1 MELLVL
7 FIIGLLIAIIVLPF
21 VALGKANRAK
31 RSVDDLVTR
40 LSSLENE
47 VRNLRSEV
55 VPAPQPE
62 VAVAAMET
70 VPLAV
75 PITTVAVI
83 VPEKESV
90 PPPIPERF
98 IQEAVPQIATPA
110 RPPINWEQFMGA
122 KLFAW
127 IGGLA
132 LFLGVAFF
140 VKYSF
145 EHNLIS
151 PELRVAIGF
160 VIGVSLVTG
169 GLLLKRKENAVTAQ
183 TLCASGTLVLY
194 AVTFACRSYYH
205 FAFFGLIPTFLLMTL
220 ITAVAFLLSV
230 RLNAIIVAVL
240 GIAGG
245 FLTPVLL
252 STNQDNPLG
261 LFGYIALLDIA
272 LLALAQRQRWNS
284 LAIPG
289 AIGTALMQFAWAAT
303 FFVPERYFAG
313 NKVLIFMAVLAL
325 LLVLIPIFRLTW
337 LSLLVWPFVLIIDV
351 LAIVLAGATAS
362 LLPVIAVL
370 VLTLVAIGAWLL
382 RIPTEL
388 TGLPTALLILA
399 CFAIFFFV
407 AVSWACRG

>member
-75 PITTVAVI
+75 PITTGAVI

-98 IQEAVPQIATPA
+98 VKEAVPQIATPP

-132 LFLGVAFF
+132 LFLRVAFF
-140 VKYSF
+140 VKYLF

-151 PELRVAIGF
+151 PEVRA
-160 VIGVSLVTG
+160 
-169 GLLLKRKENAVTAQ
+169 AV
-183 TLCASGTLVLY
+183 G
-194 AVTFACRSYYH
+194 
-205 FAFFGLIPTFLLMTL
+205 FFGCARPFIGGALFLQEEK
-220 ITAVAFLLSV
+220 AGHPPAPLS
-230 RLNAIIVAVL
+230 A
-240 GIAGG
+240 
-245 FLTPVLL
+245 
-252 STNQDNPLG
+252 
-261 LFGYIALLDIA
+261 
-272 LLALAQRQRWNS
+272 
-284 LAIPG
+284 
-289 AIGTALMQFAWAAT
+289 
-303 FFVPERYFAG
+303 
-313 NKVLIFMAVLAL
+313 
-325 LLVLIPIFRLTW
+325 
-337 LSLLVWPFVLIIDV
+337 
-351 LAIVLAGATAS
+351 
-362 LLPVIAVL
+362 
-370 VLTLVAIGAWLL
+370 
-382 RIPTEL
+382 
-388 TGLPTALLILA
+388 
-399 CFAIFFFV
+399 
-407 AVSWACRG
+407 